1 MQLTVT
7 GKNLHIGNA
16 LKEHIENTFK
26 GVSEKYFHNPIEAT
40 VIVSKEAFHFRVDA
54 SVHIGKGIILRSH
67 ASHDDAHA
75 CVDSVT
81 DKIAKRL
88 RRHKNR
94 IRDHHK
100 PEAHDMAESLS
111 VRQFVYAAD
120 EPEDQTTTGAPV
132 VVAELTMQIPSLS
145 LNEAIMHLDLSE
157 QPLVVFKN
165 KMGGQINV
173 IFHRPDGNIGW
184 IDPSLVK

>member
-16 LKEHIENTFK
+16 LKEHIENAFK

-54 SVHIGKGIILRSH
+54 SVHIGKGIVLRSH

-75 CVDSVT
+75 CVDGVT

-100 PEAHDMAESLS
+100 PEAHNLAESFS
-111 VRQFVYAAD
+111 VKQFIYSAD
-120 EPEDQTTTGAPV
+120 EAEEEPVNGAPV
-132 VVAELTMQIPSLS
+132 VVAELTMQIPALS

-157 QPLVVFKN
+157 QPLFVFKN
-165 KMGGQINV
+165 KMGGQVNA
-173 IFHRPDGNIGW
+173 
-184 IDPSLVK
+184 L